1 MTAFL
6 HADRFSVSLST
17 DHTPSQPFDQRAPGA
32 SPPELFGGVGHPRGC
47 PRPSN
52 HQGRA
57 DGQVSSGAS
66 NPSANRASADR
77 VRLPSRV
84 DESRIGQPVGA
95 AFEELDGLL
104 TRAGAG
110 DHAAF
115 EALYLA
121 TRPRVTAIAVRVL
134 RNPAIASE
142 AVQECFLDVWR
153 LSATFDAARGTA
165 IGWIATIAH
174 RRSVDM
180 VRKAQASLRREVA
193 HGIATYCP
201 ATRTSRQQPR

>member
-1 MTAFL
+1 MA
-6 HADRFSVSLST
+6 AD
-17 DHTPSQPFDQRAPGA
+17 
-32 SPPELFGGVGHPRGC
+32 
-47 PRPSN
+47 
-52 HQGRA
+52 
-57 DGQVSSGAS
+57 SSGRGR
-66 NPSANRASADR
+66 PCG
-77 VRLPSRV
+77 VRGV
-84 DESRIGQPVGA
+84 
-95 AFEELDGLL
+95 
-104 TRAGAG
+104 
-110 DHAAF
+110 
-115 EALYLA
+115 YLA

-201 ATRTSRQQPR
+201 AHQDEPAAAAVASAEVTEVLEALSQLSCLQRQAVQMYYFSGSTTPEIALKLGVPLPTLRTRLRDGVVRLRRILVLA